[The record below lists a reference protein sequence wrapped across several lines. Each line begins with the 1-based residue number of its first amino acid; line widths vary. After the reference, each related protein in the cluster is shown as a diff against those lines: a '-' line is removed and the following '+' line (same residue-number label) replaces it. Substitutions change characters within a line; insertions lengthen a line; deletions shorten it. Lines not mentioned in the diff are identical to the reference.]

1 MPRLFCFGLG
11 YTALVLARRLR
22 QEGWTVAGTCR
33 GEDKRKALQDE
44 GIETFL
50 FDDGRP
56 LADPSVALAGA
67 THLLSSIAPGRG
79 TDGDADRVDPVLA
92 AHDDDIAAI
101 KQSLRWVGYLSTTSV
116 YGDRDG
122 AWTDESATL
131 GATSVRGRRRIA
143 AEQAWQDGA
152 ARETGVPVHCFR
164 LAGIYGPG
172 RSAIDQ
178 LRHGT
183 ARRIDKPGQVFNRI
197 HVEDIATIVQASMN
211 SPRGGAVYNCA
222 DDDPAPSH
230 EVVAHAAGLLG
241 IAPPPLVPFDQA
253 ELSPMG
259 RSFYAENKRT
269 DNGLIK
275 RELGVRLAH
284 PTYRE
289 GLRAQLA
296 GEKGG
301 GNGPASPPS
310 RSGPS
315 PSTP

>member
-11 YTALVLARRLR
+11 YTALALARRLK
-22 QEGWTVAGTCR
+22 QDGWTVAGTCR
-33 GEDKRKALQDE
+33 REEKRKALADN
-44 GIETFL
+44 GIEAFL

-56 LADPSVALAGA
+56 LADPSAALAGT
-67 THLLSSIAPGRG
+67 THLLSSISPGRS
-79 TDGDADRVDPVLA
+79 TDGEADCVDPVLA
-92 AHDDDIAAI
+92 AHDNDISAI
-101 KQSLRWVGYLSTTSV
+101 EPPLQWVGYLSTTSV

-122 AWTDESATL
+122 AWTDESAPL
-131 GATSVRGRRRIA
+131 AATSARGRRRIA
-143 AEQAWQDGA
+143 AEQAWLDWG
-152 ARETGVPVHCFR
+152 RETGVPVHCFR

-178 LRHGT
+178 LRRGS

-211 SPRGGAVYNCA
+211 RPRAGGVYNCA

-230 EVVAHAAGLLG
+230 EVVAHAAELLG
-241 IAPPPLVPFDQA
+241 VDPPPLVPFDQA

-275 RELGVRLAH
+275 RELAVRLAH

-289 GLRAQLA
+289 GLAAQLA
-296 GEKGG
+296 CEKGS

>member
-11 YTALVLARRLR
+11 YTALVLARRLK
-22 QEGWTVAGTCR
+22 QDGWTVAGTCR
-33 GEDKRKALQDE
+33 REEKRKALADH
-44 GIETFL
+44 GIDAFL

-56 LADPSVALAGA
+56 LADPSAALAGT
-67 THLLSSIAPGRG
+67 THLLSSIAPSPGN
-79 TDGDADRVDPVLA
+79 DGDADGVDPVLA

-101 KQSLRWVGYLSTTSV
+101 KPTLRWVGYLSTTSV

-122 AWTDESATL
+122 AWTDESALL
-131 GATSVRGRRRIA
+131 GATSMRGRRRIA
-143 AEQAWQDGA
+143 AERAWQEWGDQ
-152 ARETGVPVHCFR
+152 TGVPVHCFR

-178 LRHGT
+178 LRRGT

-197 HVEDIATIVQASMN
+197 HVEDIATIVQASIN

-230 EVVAHAAGLLG
+230 EVVAHAAELLG
-241 IAPPPLVPFDQA
+241 VAPPPLVPFDRA

-275 RELGVRLAH
+275 RELGVRLTH
-284 PTYRE
+284 RSYRE
-289 GLRAQLA
+289 GLGAQLA
-296 GEKGG
+296 SENGG
-301 GNGPASPPS
+301 GKEPESPPC
-310 RSGPS
+310 RNRPF